1 MWPPL
6 TWLLSRSLD
15 RRDRRAAVII
25 EIAVT
30 VATVVV
36 VGSAGIAEISESVIT
51 AIAVTAVTV
60 DIFARAGG
68 GRHERAA
75 RTKRAAAVSVRPRR
89 NMTNQAMVA
98 QAKEARR
105 ELLQTARGRN
115 NLNHS
120 DN

>member
-1 MWPPL
+1 MSQP
-6 TWLLSRSLD
+6 LD

-60 DIFARAGG
+60 DILRRRGG
-68 GRHERAA
+68 ACMTRMSERPA
-75 RTKRAAAVSVRPRR
+75 KRACGSSRFVDDEP
-89 NMTNQAMVA
+89 
-98 QAKEARR
+98 
-105 ELLQTARGRN
+105 GP
-115 NLNHS
+115 
-120 DN
+120 